1 MRFDKYLKLT
11 RLIKRRTIAKE
22 LIERGGFL
30 INDKEAKPSSEVK
43 IDDILEINLGR
54 HYLKVKVLDI
64 KEYAKK
70 EDSTKLYEILKDEIK
85 ETEQK

>member
-30 INDKEAKPSSEVK
+30 INGKEAKPSSEVK

-64 KEYAKK
+64 KDCAKK